1 MLVFYHV
8 AKKEMM
14 TDADQLTRCDVDKSG
29 EIDILDAMRI
39 FYYVAKKID
48 EAELVAPAN

>member
-1 MLVFYHV
+1 
-8 AKKEMM
+8 MM